1 VPRQREPLSGEVLR
15 ASQRRLV
22 LLARAKFESK
32 SSTSPASPTTS
43 RSRRGDGVLDI
54 GDGTSE
60 TAITTN
66 EDVLRVGPVELIIG
80 GGVDGGDVFVGEG
93 EDPLAGVAA
102 ARLHLLE
109 QEREGALRVVGLP
122 GDGDA

>member
-1 VPRQREPLSGEVLR
+1 VARGFSFGTVGTVYITVKVKKLRLQVLNFSGKSDDVAEP
-15 ASQRRLV
+15 
-22 LLARAKFESK
+22 
-32 SSTSPASPTTS
+32 
-43 RSRRGDGVLDI
+43 RGDVVLDL

-66 EDVLRVGPVELIIG
+66 EDVLRVGSVELVIG

-102 ARLHLLE
+102 ARPHLLE

-122 GDGDA
+122 SDGDA